1 MPNRKRCED
10 CSAHSFMTLRFIP
23 PLEKVPPKYAIS
35 ERNKWMVSE
44 ADLIIAY
51 VKYARGGAYSGLQY
65 ARRRGKRIIN
75 LADDLKE
82 D

>member
-1 MPNRKRCED
+1 MRGLL
-10 CSAHSFMTLRFIP
+10 SAQLYDSTVYP

-51 VKYARGGAYSGLQY
+51 VKYARGGAYNGLQY